1 MLLQGRH
8 SLRKT
13 PAGRVWGD
21 LIGFAKNH
29 FSFKAL
35 LDLLAFS
42 FGKLSWANAPLP
54 EREAILPQ
62 PSLQLGLRVAPVS
75 RWASRGFGGGLQRIN
90 PRKQL
95 QRHSKQKSPG
105 LGPGLFS
112 GNRCLRRRADRHW
125 RTRPCPR

>member
-29 FSFKAL
+29 FSFRAL

-42 FGKLSWANAPLP
+42 FGKLSWANAPLS
-54 EREAILPQ
+54 EREAILPR
-62 PSLQLGLRVAPVS
+62 PSLQPWPPRGPCESLGES
-75 RWASRGFGGGLQRIN
+75 RIRGRLAEDQSSGTAATSLQTKK
-90 PRKQL
+90 PRPRAGAF
-95 QRHSKQKSPG
+95 QR
-105 LGPGLFS
+105 
-112 GNRCLRRRADRHW
+112 
-125 RTRPCPR
+125 